1 MSVVFA
7 FNTKTA
13 QAAVSVGGYPW
24 TCGAPGVPYNATIS
38 WNNVVAHPDPTF
50 DYIPDVS
57 NNPSWPTGSWY
68 NKPTNATSE
77 VALDSTWGATW
88 ATLPSWEKVLR
99 VGTRYYTRVIGGA
112 GYTYGNDIYIP
123 VCTATNAPTWSGQQ
137 PSQVVSGGTYSIT
150 LNWSGGQANPTFGYY
165 IDISTDGVNWPTG
178 TQTWNTSYTFTGLS
192 PSVNYY
198 FRTYTGSHSGTSGP
212 LNVPIAAPPSCSSA
226 TPDGDTVYSNST
238 RRVYANGVSNAT
250 SILFPTWSDPG
261 GQNDLIWYPGT
272 YDGRGT
278 WYADIPMSNHGTGT
292 MNTHVYLF
300 NSNYSNVWCDTAN
313 FTSIAPLSVSISASP
328 TSIAYNGSSTITW
341 ASTSASSCS
350 VSPSGWTGTSG
361 SQNTGALTSNRTYTV
376 SCNGIAGGSTSA
388 TATVTV
394 GAAPPSCSS
403 ATPDGDTVYSNSTR
417 RVYANGVS
425 NATSILFPTWS
436 DPGGQNDL
444 IWYPGTYDGRG
455 TWYADINVSNHAT
468 NDPTTAMNTHVY
480 LNNANYSDVFL
491 DYANFMAV
499 PRPSTADAVSNLVRV
514 LSDTLTVDLT
524 AVPILG
530 SVPLSVNLT
539 STVGGTATGTI
550 NYYFWWDCS
559 NTSSDHNFVEEIA
572 CGALPNPS
580 IGSCSE
586 NARGVKCNA
595 ISNSTVV
602 RNVVYAT
609 TGVKIPK
616 VIVER
621 GIAPATQDQSSVTVN
636 PSIPTATNV
645 TVSVNNSVYCSL
657 GIHATVNWTYSDPVG
672 SPQTVYEVQIDDDA
686 DPLSGQPEW
695 ESGTVNSTGTS
706 ASTTLCNTGNPV
718 ASPQTA
724 CRMTWNTSYSAWVR
738 VQNGYG
744 QWSSWQRMSIYIN
757 GTNPPQSVNSWITPI
772 HAFPNTNA
780 DFYPPNPSVGS
791 PVTFNDLTVF
801 QGAATPRSWFWEF
814 GDLAESDRRIN
825 APPAT
830 NGNTTFT
837 YTDTGAYRTALTAT
851 DDLGQS
857 CSFNLDVF
865 NIQPPIPEW
874 IEVAPR

>member
-1 MSVVFA
+1 MNDLKLIIRLIVIALIFMSVVFA

-198 FRTYTGSHSGTSGP
+198 LRTYTGSHSGTSGP
-212 LNVPIAAPPSCSSA
+212 LNVPIIPLPTGTSA

-238 RRVYANGVSNAT
+238 RRVYANEVSNTT
-250 SILFPTWSDPG
+250 SVYFPTWSDPG

-425 NATSILFPTWS
+425 NTTSILFPTWS

-455 TWYADINVSNHAT
+455 TWYADIPMSNHGT
-468 NDPTTAMNTHVY
+468 GTMNTHVY
-480 LNNANYSDVFL
+480 LFNSNYSNVWCDT
-491 DYANFMAV
+491 ANFTSIA
-499 PRPSTADAVSNLVRV
+499 
-514 LSDTLTVDLT
+514 
-524 AVPILG
+524 
-530 SVPLSVNLT
+530 PLSVSISASPTSIAYNGSSTITWASTSASSCSVSPSGWTGTSGSQNAGALT
-539 STVGGTATGTI
+539 SNRTYTVSCNGIAGGSTSATATVTVGA
-550 NYYFWWDCS
+550 
-559 NTSSDHNFVEEIA
+559 A
-572 CGALPNPS
+572 PP
-580 IGSCSE
+580 SCSS
-586 NARGVKCNA
+586 ATPDGDTVY
-595 ISNSTVV
+595 SNST
-602 RNVVYAT
+602 RRVYANGVSNT
-609 TGVKIPK
+609 TSILFPTWSDPGGQNDLIWYPGTNAGGGTWYADINVSNHGTGTMNTH
-616 VIVER
+616 VYLFNSNYSNVWCDTANFTS
-621 GIAPATQDQSSVTVN
+621 IAPLSV
-636 PSIPTATNV
+636 SI
-645 TVSVNNSVYCSL
+645 
-657 GIHATVNWTYSDPVG
+657 
-672 SPQTVYEVQIDDDA
+672 
-686 DPLSGQPEW
+686 
-695 ESGTVNSTGTS
+695 S
-706 ASTTLCNTGNPV
+706 A
-718 ASPQTA
+718 
-724 CRMTWNTSYSAWVR
+724 
-738 VQNGYG
+738 
-744 QWSSWQRMSIYIN
+744 
-757 GTNPPQSVNSWITPI
+757 
-772 HAFPNTNA
+772 
-780 DFYPPNPSVGS
+780 
-791 PVTFNDLTVF
+791 
-801 QGAATPRSWFWEF
+801 
-814 GDLAESDRRIN
+814 
-825 APPAT
+825 
-830 NGNTTFT
+830 
-837 YTDTGAYRTALTAT
+837 
-851 DDLGQS
+851 
-857 CSFNLDVF
+857 
-865 NIQPPIPEW
+865 
-874 IEVAPR
+874 

>member
-1 MSVVFA
+1 MNDLKLIIRLIVIALIFMSVVFA

-388 TATVTV
+388 TATVNVGAAPPSCSSATPDGDTVYSNSTRRVYANGVSNATSILFPTWSDPGGQNDLIWYPGTYDGRGTWYADIPMSNHGTGTMNTHVYLFNSNYSNVWCDTANFTSIAPLSVSISASPTSIAYNGSSTITWASTSASSCSVSPSGWTGTSGSQNTGALTSNRTYTVSCNGIAGGSTSATATVTV

-455 TWYADINVSNHAT
+455 TWYADIPMSNHGT
-468 NDPTTAMNTHVY
+468 GTMNTHVY
-480 LNNANYSDVFL
+480 LFNSNYSNVWCDT
-491 DYANFMAV
+491 ANFTSIA
-499 PRPSTADAVSNLVRV
+499 
-514 LSDTLTVDLT
+514 
-524 AVPILG
+524 
-530 SVPLSVNLT
+530 PLSVSISASPT
-539 STVGGTATGTI
+539 SIAYNGSSTI
-550 NYYFWWDCS
+550 TWAS
-559 NTSSDHNFVEEIA
+559 TSAS
-572 CGALPNPS
+572 
-580 IGSCSE
+580 SCS
-586 NARGVKCNA
+586 V
-595 ISNSTVV
+595 S
-602 RNVVYAT
+602 
-609 TGVKIPK
+609 
-616 VIVER
+616 
-621 GIAPATQDQSSVTVN
+621 
-636 PSIPTATNV
+636 PS
-645 TVSVNNSVYCSL
+645 
-657 GIHATVNWTYSDPVG
+657 GW
-672 SPQTVYEVQIDDDA
+672 
-686 DPLSGQPEW
+686 
-695 ESGTVNSTGTS
+695 TGTS
-706 ASTTLCNTGNPV
+706 GSQNAGAL
-718 ASPQTA
+718 
-724 CRMTWNTSYSAWVR
+724 TSNR
-738 VQNGYG
+738 
-744 QWSSWQRMSIYIN
+744 
-757 GTNPPQSVNSWITPI
+757 
-772 HAFPNTNA
+772 
-780 DFYPPNPSVGS
+780 
-791 PVTFNDLTVF
+791 
-801 QGAATPRSWFWEF
+801 
-814 GDLAESDRRIN
+814 
-825 APPAT
+825 
-830 NGNTTFT
+830 T
-837 YTDTGAYRTALTAT
+837 YTV
-851 DDLGQS
+851 S
-857 CSFNLDVF
+857 C
-865 NIQPPIPEW
+865 
-874 IEVAPR
+874 

>member
-1 MSVVFA
+1 MNDLKLIIRLIVIALIFMSVVFA

-212 LNVPIAAPPSCSSA
+212 LNVPIIPLPTGTSA

-238 RRVYANGVSNAT
+238 RRVYANEVSNTT
-250 SILFPTWSDPG
+250 S
-261 GQNDLIWYPGT
+261 
-272 YDGRGT
+272 
-278 WYADIPMSNHGTGT
+278 
-292 MNTHVYLF
+292 VY
-300 NSNYSNVWCDTAN
+300 
-313 FTSIAPLSVSISASP
+313 
-328 TSIAYNGSSTITW
+328 
-341 ASTSASSCS
+341 
-350 VSPSGWTGTSG
+350 
-361 SQNTGALTSNRTYTV
+361 
-376 SCNGIAGGSTSA
+376 
-388 TATVTV
+388 
-394 GAAPPSCSS
+394 
-403 ATPDGDTVYSNSTR
+403 
-417 RVYANGVS
+417 
-425 NATSILFPTWS
+425 FPTWS